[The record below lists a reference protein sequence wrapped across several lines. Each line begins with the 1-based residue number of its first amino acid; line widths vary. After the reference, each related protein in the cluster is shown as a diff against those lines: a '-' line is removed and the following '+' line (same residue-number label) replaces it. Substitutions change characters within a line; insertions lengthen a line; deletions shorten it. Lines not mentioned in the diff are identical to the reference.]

1 MSSPALTILRIGLG
15 ITFVWLGYQIWLE
28 PLAWGS
34 FMLPWAQE
42 LLPRPLEEFMK
53 MTAIIDIVIGIWFIV
68 GWKIWIP
75 ALLAS
80 AHLFGVLITTTGSLQ
95 LAISRDVGLLAGT
108 LAILADTLPAS
119 IKRRFIK

>member
-1 MSSPALTILRIGLG
+1 MSFPALTILRIGLG

-42 LLPRPLEEFMK
+42 LLPRPLEDFMK
-53 MTAIIDIVIGIWFIV
+53 MTAITDIIIGIWLIIS
-68 GWKIWIP
+68 WKIWIP

-80 AHLFGVLITTTGSLQ
+80 AHLIGVLITTTGSLQ
-95 LAISRDVGLLAGT
+95 LAISRDLGLLAGT
-108 LAILADTLPAS
+108 LAILVETIPAS
-119 IKRRFIK
+119 IKNKFIK